1 MSYKRRILITTIFTI
16 RKIVLRSYEEESWIV
31 ISKIYANAA
40 DCQDGCLRRSRKLL
54 EKGAWAWRVMAVRQK
69 EWQKS
74 SKGGAERHG
83 MRHRRAWKRVLVR
96 SRLSHF
102 HMTALHP

>member
-16 RKIVLRSYEEESWIV
+16 RKIILRSYEEESWIV

-54 EKGAWAWRVMAVRQK
+54 EKGAWAWRFMAV
-69 EWQKS
+69 
-74 SKGGAERHG
+74 SKRNGKRALKDTLKG
-83 MRHRRAWKRVLVR
+83 MG
-96 SRLSHF
+96 
-102 HMTALHP
+102 